1 MASTRGRSAASMA
14 GPVSLGAEYPGTGGI
29 SSFFYIMHVF
39 LFPGL
44 LIALIGVH
52 LALVWYQRHT
62 V

>member
-1 MASTRGRSAASMA
+1 MA